1 MFSDLAS
8 GASAAI
14 DPLQR
19 VVGFIPG
26 IGGD

>member
-14 DPLQR
+14 EPLQR
-19 VVGFIPG
+19 VVGIIPG
-26 IGGD
+26 LGGD